1 MNKFLLFL
9 PLFILCQH
17 LSAQDVEAEN
27 LKQQISR
34 HPKQDT
40 VRVNRLI
47 QLASISKAHP
57 AEMEKL
63 GNEALEISTRLGYA
77 KGIGYALCAIGLAK
91 YTNHE
96 IEEAFKRLNAA
107 DSVSSLTKDPILRAK
122 ILDTWGLLNRSK
134 DLKKAIEYH
143 KEAEQIA
150 EKTSDRRLLSD
161 IQGNMANIYV
171 ISYSDYPKGMD
182 YALKSLRSAE
192 EANYLDGMVQSMR
205 SIATVYTFLGDEQNS
220 LLYYQKAV
228 EVNKKLGNKD
238 AEAILYLDIGES
250 YRLAGKYP
258 EALDSYVKSIAL
270 EKRLDLIEI
279 CESNMA
285 EVYARMDSLP
295 QAFKYGFSSLAKAED
310 IQDDAGI
317 AWINCILSRAYLK
330 KKMPDS
336 AIHYASEGLQIASKI
351 GSLEY
356 RRDNVEALANAYAI
370 KEDFKNAYKYHREFI
385 GYRDSMV
392 NATVANKSAVLRHD
406 YDMEKQQAQI
416 NALNQQRKI
425 QRNFLISALTVMALI
440 VITAILLLRANRRQ
454 QKANTLLQQQKQEID
469 AKANELSIQKDNVE
483 LLGEIG
489 RKINSSLSVEK
500 IIGTVYDNVNSL
512 MDATVFGIGIYN
524 EQLTRIDF
532 PATYENGKAL
542 PFYVN
547 EVNDPNRL
555 AVACFNSGKE
565 IVMGN
570 LQNDYEAFVQ
580 HMPTPREGEQPVSV
594 IFLPLI
600 AKGKKLGVIT
610 VQSFRENAY
619 TDYHL
624 YMLRNIAV
632 YTAIALEN
640 AESYEELNHTV
651 DSLKTTQ
658 AQLIQSEKMA
668 SLGELT
674 AGIAHEIQN
683 PLNFVNNFSEVSSE
697 LITEMVELAGNGNS
711 AEVKNIADTIRQNLE
726 KINFHGRRADA
737 IVKGMM
743 QHSRQT
749 TGYKEPV
756 DINALCDEY
765 LRLTYH
771 GLRAKDNLFNAELQ
785 TDFDASIGKIPV
797 VPQDIGRVLI
807 NLFNNA
813 FYAVSAKG
821 ADVAKDSSDKST
833 TADRHYRPIVLVQTK
848 KVNHHI
854 QITVKD
860 NGNGIPQNIVN
871 KIFQPFFTTKP
882 SGQGTGLGLSL
893 AYDIITKEHGGTIR
907 VESESGKG
915 AAFVI
920 TLGH

>member
-1 MNKFLLFL
+1 MNRFLLFL
-9 PLFILCQH
+9 PLFILSLH

-40 VRVNRLI
+40 VRANRLI
-47 QLASISKAHP
+47 QLANISKAHP

-63 GNEALEISTRLGYA
+63 GIEALNISTRLGYA
-77 KGIGYALCAIGLAK
+77 KGIGFALCAIGFAK
-91 YTNHE
+91 YNNNE
-96 IEEAFKRLNAA
+96 LEEAFKRLNEA

-171 ISYSDYPKGMD
+171 ISYSDYPKGME
-182 YALKSLRSAE
+182 YALKSLRTAE

-258 EALDSYVKSIAL
+258 EALNSYVKSIAL
-270 EKRLDLIEI
+270 DKRLDLIEI

-285 EVYARMDSLP
+285 EVYVRMDSLP
-295 QAFKYGFSSLAKAED
+295 QAFKYGFSSLAKAVT
-310 IQDDAGI
+310 IQDDVGI

-336 AIHYASEGLQIASKI
+336 AIHYASEGLKIATKT

-356 RRDNVEALANAYAI
+356 RRDNVQALANAYAI
-370 KEDFKNAYKYHREFI
+370 KEDFKNAYKYHQEFI
-385 GYRDSMV
+385 SYRDSMV
-392 NATVANKSAVLRHD
+392 NAAVANKSAVLRHD

-524 EQLTRIDF
+524 EPLNRIEF
-532 PATYENGKAL
+532 PATYENGQAL
-542 PFYVN
+542 PFYIN
-547 EVNDPNRL
+547 EVSDPNRL

-570 LQNDYEAFVQ
+570 LQNDYKAFVQ
-580 HMPTPREGEQPVSV
+580 HMPTPREGEQPASV

-619 TDYHL
+619 TDYHV

-697 LITEMVELAGNGNS
+697 LITEMVEMAGNGNS

-749 TGYKEPV
+749 TGYKEAV

-785 TDFDASIGKIPV
+785 TDFDTSIGKVPV

-821 ADVAKDSSDKST
+821 ADVAKDSSDKS
-833 TADRHYRPIVLVQTK
+833 AASGHHYRPIVLIQTK

-907 VESESGKG
+907 VVSESGKG

-920 TLGH
+920 TLAT